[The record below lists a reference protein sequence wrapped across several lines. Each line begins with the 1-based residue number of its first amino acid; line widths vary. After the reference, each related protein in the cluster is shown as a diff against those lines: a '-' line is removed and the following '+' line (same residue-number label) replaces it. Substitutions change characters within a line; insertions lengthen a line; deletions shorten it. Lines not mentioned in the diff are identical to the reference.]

1 MRSLELKRDVPAD
14 DGPVAIEVNA
24 FCQRYA
30 VGRSKAYQLIA
41 NGSVVAK
48 KMGSK
53 TLVDAQSARDWFDSL
68 PALPSRISPR

>member
-41 NGSVVAK
+41 NGQVVAK

-68 PALPSRISPR
+68 PALPSRIQPR

>member
-1 MRSLELKRDVPAD
+1 
-14 DGPVAIEVNA
+14 
-24 FCQRYA
+24 
-30 VGRSKAYQLIA
+30 LIA

-68 PALPSRISPR
+68 PALPSRIRPR